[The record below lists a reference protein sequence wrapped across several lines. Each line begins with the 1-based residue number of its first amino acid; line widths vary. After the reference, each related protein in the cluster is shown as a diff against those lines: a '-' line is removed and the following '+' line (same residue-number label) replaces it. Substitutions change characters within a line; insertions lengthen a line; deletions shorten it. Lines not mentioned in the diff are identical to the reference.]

1 MKKIITLL
9 ALCCLPMLAAAQSL
23 TAAQKEE
30 ALRTVTEFCSFVE
43 RFCKGERTLDT
54 QIYALC
60 SGRGCSTFDDIGT
73 NSETKMENYLSAIQK
88 TYARSLQTE
97 ISAPSLAKSKTYM
110 EPEVGLSTQW
120 GNFGMSELST
130 TMVTEADAV
139 GISNQYI
146 AFDVVQIYPA
156 LGKSMEKK
164 IVYDVNNRK
173 ITAFITGGGTFIS
186 FLEGVSAL
194 TAKDYSSAVKY
205 FDAASQNERDPAF
218 QKRCNLLSA
227 ICCAYTLDIESAFKY
242 AQKAGDELYIAN
254 FGHMLSLMH
263 ENFEEASKY
272 ASSLSD
278 IIESRTDMTQYQK
291 SCAYTMLGSF
301 FVEAPTPYQDV
312 EKGVA
317 YLKRASSLGNPAA
330 KYAIFIYQMNRLIP
344 DEMLGDD
351 ESVKLMVE
359 AAEMGYPPA
368 LTMAGFLEEYFR
380 KNSQKA
386 TMWYEKAAQA
396 GNPIGMAL
404 YGRMLMK
411 AGNEYEAKKWLNKS
425 LEGQGFE
432 NQIKEY
438 ELQFGAYFFP
448 WPKSRQDVIDMLGT
462 SSTDGGSHDG
472 GSAYTPQVN
481 NLQQTPANTT
491 TQHTVS
497 TPDVTT
503 SHYSRKRYRK
513 PFNEPVDDYKIAGLS
528 VGYVS
533 KQWQAK
539 ADGQSLKYGIWE
551 DSKQM
556 NGLQIGVR
564 VEPQFKFG
572 FGINTGLYYEF
583 YFTKS
588 NTLTDDYGE
597 YTGKV
602 HEHCLYLPIHLE
614 YRLNFSETF
623 QAFFYGGIGL
633 DCGVSASFTMEDE
646 HNDAYDITVDDVYGS
661 EYFPDWK
668 RFNASFEYGAGIR
681 FKMIQ
686 LNFTAAKGLV
696 NMSAI
701 DEYKVYQNK
710 NMSLS
715 LSMMF

>member
-1 MKKIITLL
+1 MRKVTNINSDWIFVDPRT
-9 ALCCLPMLAAAQSL
+9 
-23 TAAQKEE
+23 QK
-30 ALRTVTEFCSFVE
+30 A
-43 RFCKGERTLDT
+43 
-54 QIYALC
+54 
-60 SGRGCSTFDDIGT
+60 
-73 NSETKMENYLSAIQK
+73 ENVVIPH
-88 TYARSLQTE
+88 T
-97 ISAPSLAKSKTYM
+97 
-110 EPEVGLSTQW
+110 W
-120 GNFGMSELST
+120 N
-130 TMVTEADAV
+130 AV
-139 GISNQYI
+139 DGQ
-146 AFDVVQIYPA
+146 D
-156 LGKSMEKK
+156 
-164 IVYDVNNRK
+164 
-173 ITAFITGGGTFIS
+173 GGGDYYRGEAMYS
-186 FLEGVSAL
+186 HRFLCPEMKEG
-194 TAKDYSSAVKY
+194 DH
-205 FDAASQNERDPAF
+205 
-218 QKRCNLLSA
+218 
-227 ICCAYTLDIESAFKY
+227 
-242 AQKAGDELYIAN
+242 LYIE
-254 FGHMLSLMH
+254 F
-263 ENFEEASKY
+263 
-272 ASSLSD
+272 
-278 IIESRTDMTQYQK
+278 
-291 SCAYTMLGSF
+291 
-301 FVEAPTPYQDV
+301 
-312 EKGVA
+312 KGVN
-317 YLKRASSLGNPAA
+317 SSCRV
-330 KYAIFIYQMNRLIP
+330 F
-344 DEMLGDD
+344 
-351 ESVKLMVE
+351 
-359 AAEMGYPPA
+359 
-368 LTMAGFLEEYFR
+368 
-380 KNSQKA
+380 
-386 TMWYEKAAQA
+386 
-396 GNPIGMAL
+396 
-404 YGRMLMK
+404 
-411 AGNEYEAKKWLNKS
+411 LNK
-425 LEGQGFE
+425 
-432 NQIKEY
+432 KE
-438 ELQFGAYFFP
+438 
-448 WPKSRQDVIDMLGT
+448 I
-462 SSTDGGSHDG
+462 GSHDG

>member
-146 AFDVVQIYPA
+146 AFDVVQSYQA

-472 GSAYTPQVN
+472 GYSTFRFDLTSALEKENLLEVLVDNRENDRVYPQ
-481 NLQQTPANTT
+481 
-491 TQHTVS
+491 
-497 TPDVTT
+497 
-503 SHYSRKRYRK
+503 
-513 PFNEPVDDYKIAGLS
+513 
-528 VGYVS
+528 
-533 KQWQAK
+533 K
-539 ADGQSLKYGIWE
+539 AD
-551 DSKQM
+551 
-556 NGLQIGVR
+556 
-564 VEPQFKFG
+564 
-572 FGINTGLYYEF
+572 
-583 YFTKS
+583 FT
-588 NTLTDDYGE
+588 
-597 YTGKV
+597 
-602 HEHCLYLPIHLE
+602 
-614 YRLNFSETF
+614 
-623 QAFFYGGIGL
+623 FYGGIYRDVNLIQVPEDHFDL
-633 DCGVSASFTMEDE
+633 DYFGSKAIKIEALLKDGKGEVTVCAFTTSTKKVEIDIRDREGNGVLALRNDEKGTIDGVHLWDGREDPYLYTAVARIVDEDGSVLDEVSSRFGFRTFSFDSKK
-646 HNDAYDITVDDVYGS
+646 G
-661 EYFPDWK
+661 FPQ
-668 RFNASFEYGAGIR
+668 RP
-681 FKMIQ
+681 
-686 LNFTAAKGLV
+686 
-696 NMSAI
+696 
-701 DEYKVYQNK
+701 
-710 NMSLS
+710 SLS
-715 LSMMF
+715 SSRRLQTSGSARKRKRHLQGGSH